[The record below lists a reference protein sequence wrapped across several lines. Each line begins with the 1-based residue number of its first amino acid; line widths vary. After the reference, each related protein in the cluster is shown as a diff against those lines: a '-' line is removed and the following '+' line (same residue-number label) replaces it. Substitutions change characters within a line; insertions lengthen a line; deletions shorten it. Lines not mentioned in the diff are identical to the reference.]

1 MKIVKKLLLTER
13 EEEKL
18 QWVID
23 WYDDHDETLKDYGID
38 IADDLYDIIDQ
49 VLSDCEV
56 SEEAEED

>member
-18 QWVID
+18 QWVSD

-38 IADDLYDIIDQ
+38 VADDLYDIIDQ

>member
-23 WYDDHDETLKDYGID
+23 WYDEHDDTLQAYGID
-38 IADDLYDIIDQ
+38 ITDDLYDIIDQ
-49 VLSDCEV
+49 VLADCEV

>member
-1 MKIVKKLLLTER
+1 MKIVKKLVLTER
-13 EEEKL
+13 EESKL

-23 WYDDHDETLKDYGID
+23 WYDEHDEALQAYGID
-38 IADDLYDIIDQ
+38 ITDDLYDIIYR

>member
-13 EEEKL
+13 EEAKL

-23 WYDDHDETLKDYGID
+23 WYDDHDSALQEYGID
-38 IADDLYDIIDQ
+38 ITDDLYDIIDQ
-49 VLSDCEV
+49 VLADCEV

>member
-38 IADDLYDIIDQ
+38 VSDDLYDIIDQ
-49 VLSDCEV
+49 VLTDCEV

>member
-38 IADDLYDIIDQ
+38 VADDLYDIIDQ

>member
-13 EEEKL
+13 EEAKL

-23 WYDDHDETLKDYGID
+23 WYDEHDEALQACGID
-38 IADDLYDIIDQ
+38 ITDDLYDIIYQ
-49 VLSDCEV
+49 VLSDCDI

>member
-1 MKIVKKLLLTER
+1 MKIVKKLLLTKE

-23 WYDDHDETLKDYGID
+23 WYHDHDETLKDYDID
-38 IADDLYDIIDQ
+38 VTDDLYDIIDQ

>member
-23 WYDDHDETLKDYGID
+23 WYGDHDETLKDYGID
-38 IADDLYDIIDQ
+38 VTDDLYDIIDQ

>member
-1 MKIVKKLLLTER
+1 MKIVKKLLLTKE

-23 WYDDHDETLKDYGID
+23 WYDEHDEALQAYGID
-38 IADDLYDIIDQ
+38 ITDDLYDIIDQ

>member
-1 MKIVKKLLLTER
+1 MKIVKKLLLTKE

-18 QWVID
+18 QWAID
-23 WYDDHDETLKDYGID
+23 WFDQNRFQLQDYGID
-38 IADDLYDIIDQ
+38 VGEDYYDIIDA

>member
-13 EEEKL
+13 EEAKL

-23 WYDDHDETLKDYGID
+23 WYDEHDEELQAYGID
-38 IADDLYDIIDQ
+38 VTDDLYDIIDQ
-49 VLSDCEV
+49 VLLDCEV